1 MNIKF
6 FVAPKVYTCYKKMQ
20 EKVNKVKKQNDYL
33 CFLISSILFLIII
46 YVASIINA
54 YQNIMNDVWI
64 PIVVIN
70 TQNHNEPNISQLV
83 QINSFTHAIV
93 HSSLLFTQSDI
104 SADTKGNTNAM
115 TKKIQKVAPIIP

>member
-1 MNIKF
+1 MNIKISI
-6 FVAPKVYTCYKKMQ
+6 APKVYTCYKKMQ

-83 QINSFTHAIV
+83 QINSLTPAIV

-115 TKKIQKVAPIIP
+115 TKNIPKVEPIIP